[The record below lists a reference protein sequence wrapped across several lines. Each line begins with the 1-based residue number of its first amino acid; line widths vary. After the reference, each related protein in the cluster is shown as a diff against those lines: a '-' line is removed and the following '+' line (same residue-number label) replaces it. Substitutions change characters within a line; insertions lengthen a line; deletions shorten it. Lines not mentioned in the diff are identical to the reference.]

1 MAGSLSGNPRGEQA
15 VQLSS
20 AFTALAFT
28 IVCLRLYTRIYIIRC
43 AGIEDFGIAVA
54 MFCSIGL
61 TICIGVQ
68 AQYGMGWHIA
78 DVSHEAM
85 TKFLKSFW
93 SSLIFYYLSLGLTKG
108 SILLQYKRIFTTRK
122 FLIANYLTMGVVVGY
137 TFWTVFSS
145 IFECVPIRAFWTRE
159 PAKCLNQFAVW
170 FTNAGI
176 NILTDFAIIILPI
189 PVIRSLN
196 LGRKQKIGLIAIF
209 AVGGLVCIVSILRL
223 HSLVAISNSPDP
235 TYDNPAAA
243 TWSSVEANVGIICA
257 CLPILRPLV
266 TQWFPRAFTSRHPSQ
281 FSRPQNATYGSR
293 GGSNVLRTKESFA
306 LNTTRTTRTTRTQTS
321 EEGRDIQVVT
331 DIHVQVEGEPDTTSD
346 WKPSS
351 SPKDWSE
358 TTSVK
363 NVEQLNSTEQL
374 VPVPEPPQK

>member
-1 MAGSLSGNPRGEQA
+1 
-15 VQLSS
+15 
-20 AFTALAFT
+20 
-28 IVCLRLYTRIYIIRC
+28 
-43 AGIEDFGIAVA
+43 
-54 MFCSIGL
+54 
-61 TICIGVQ
+61 
-68 AQYGMGWHIA
+68 
-78 DVSHEAM
+78 
-85 TKFLKSFW
+85 
-93 SSLIFYYLSLGLTKG
+93 
-108 SILLQYKRIFTTRK
+108 
-122 FLIANYLTMGVVVGY
+122 MGVVVGY

-281 FSRPQNATYGSR
+281 FSRPPNATYGSR
-293 GGSNVLRTKESFA
+293 RSSKLPRTKESFA
-306 LNTTRTTRTTRTQTS
+306 MNTSRTTRTAAS
-321 EEGRDIQVVT
+321 DEARDIQVVT
-331 DIHVQVEGEPDTTSD
+331 DIHVQVEGESDAASD
-346 WKPSS
+346 WKPST
-351 SPKDWSE
+351 SPKNWSE

-363 NVEQLNSTEQL
+363 NLERLNSTEQL
-374 VPVPEPPQK
+374 VEVPDLPQRK